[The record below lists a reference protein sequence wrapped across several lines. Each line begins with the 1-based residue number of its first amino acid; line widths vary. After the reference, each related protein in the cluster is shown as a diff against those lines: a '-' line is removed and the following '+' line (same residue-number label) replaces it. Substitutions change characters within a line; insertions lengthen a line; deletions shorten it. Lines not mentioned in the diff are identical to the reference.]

1 MRPRRFGATRLAVDK
16 RTLRVCCPRSQRAA
30 PQPAQLDECHAVSG
44 ITRGVSVAIIEIQQG
59 ASVMIMRWSSPHDTV
74 LAG

>member
-44 ITRGVSVAIIEIQQG
+44 ITRGVSVAVIETHR

-74 LAG
+74 LAD